1 MNAHT
6 PSAATLVG
14 ALSLGGDGPT
24 VVVKDCIDIAGT
36 VTGCGSKTFAMQAPA
51 TQNADLV
58 DALLKAGCRIVGK
71 ANMHEIAFGMTGVN
85 GFTGTPV
92 NPNWPDR
99 IPGGSSS
106 GSAVAVASGLCD
118 FAVGTDTGG
127 SVRQPATCCGVI
139 GIKPTYGRISRKG
152 LTPRDSSLD
161 CPGILARDM
170 EMLTKGMMAIDPTFK
185 SETLSL
191 APKLGRIKSEGVD
204 AEVGDPLVYALMDAY
219 PDMPYEILP
228 SFEAAFDAGMVVM
241 SHEMAQEFGP
251 LLDQGAPFG
260 ADIAAR
266 LANAQK
272 ITEVQRAEAEE
283 VRTRF
288 TAEVDALLEHYDA
301 LVTPSLPTVPPTF
314 TEAKDPQNV
323 LSLTRFQ
330 RPFNLSGH
338 PAITLPARSNTGLPI
353 GLQIIGRKGEDAG
366 LCAIASWIASC
377 IPLFQSKDL
386 TQ

>member
-1 MNAHT
+1 MNAHA

-14 ALSLGGDGPT
+14 ELSLGGDEPT
-24 VVVKDCIDIAGT
+24 VVVKDCIDIVGT
-36 VTGCGSKTFAMQAPA
+36 VTGCGSEAFASRAPA
-51 TQNADLV
+51 TENADLV
-58 DALLKAGCRIVGK
+58 DALLNAGCKIVGK

-92 NPNWPDR
+92 NPIWPDR

-106 GSAVAVASGLCD
+106 GSAVAVAAGLCD

-139 GIKPTYGRISRKG
+139 GIKPTYGRVSRKG
-152 LTPRDSSLD
+152 LTPLKSSLD
-161 CPGILARDM
+161 CPGVFARDM
-170 EMLTKGMMAIDPTFK
+170 EMLTKAMAAIDPTFTP
-185 SETLSL
+185 ETLIH

-228 SFEAAFDAGMVVM
+228 SFAAAFDAGMVVM

-251 LLDQGAPFG
+251 MLAAGAPFG
-260 ADIAAR
+260 PDIAAR
-266 LANAQK
+266 LSNAMK
-272 ITEVQRAEAEE
+272 ITEAQRAEAEA
-283 VRTRF
+283 VRSRF
-288 TAEVDALLEHYDA
+288 TAEVDALLERYDA
-301 LVTPSLPTVPPTF
+301 LVTPSLPTVPPTLD
-314 TEAKDPQNV
+314 EAKDPQNV

-338 PAITLPARSNTGLPI
+338 PAITLPARSNAGLPI
-353 GLQIIGRKGEDAG
+353 GLQIIGRKGEDAK
-366 LCAIASWIASC
+366 LCAIASWITSC
-377 IPLFQSKDL
+377 IPLFQSKDR

>member
-1 MNAHT
+1 MNAQT

-14 ALSLGGDGPT
+14 ELSLGGGGPT
-24 VVVKDCIDIAGT
+24 VVVKDCIDVEGT
-36 VTGCGSKTFAMQAPA
+36 VTGCGSRAFASQPPA
-51 TQNADLV
+51 ARNADLV
-58 DALLKAGCRIVGK
+58 DALLEAGCRIIGK

-92 NPNWPDR
+92 NPLWPDR

-106 GSAVAVASGLCD
+106 GSAVAVAEGLCD

-139 GIKPTYGRISRKG
+139 GIKPTYGRVSRKG
-152 LTPRDSSLD
+152 LIPVHSSLD

-170 EMLTKGMMAIDPTFK
+170 DMLVRGMTAIDPTFVPEK
-185 SETLSL
+185 LL
-191 APKLGRIKSEGVD
+191 HAPKLGRIKSEGVD

-241 SHEMAQEFGP
+241 SHEMAQAFGTM
-251 LLDQGAPFG
+251 LDQGAPFG
-260 ADIAAR
+260 PDIAAR
-266 LANAQK
+266 LRNARK
-272 ITEVQRAEAEE
+272 ITEAQRAEAEA

-288 TAEVDALLEHYDA
+288 TAEVDALLERYDA
-301 LVTPSLPTVPPTF
+301 LVTPSLPTVPPTLA
-314 TEAKDPQNV
+314 EAQDPQNV

-338 PAITLPARSNTGLPI
+338 PAITLPARSNAGLPI
-353 GLQIIGRKGEDAG
+353 GLQIIGRKGEDAK
-366 LCAIASWIASC
+366 LCAVARWITSC
-377 IPLFQSKDL
+377 IPLFQSKDRS
-386 TQ
+386 Q